1 MKAIVQPEAGLSPV
15 VAAVRRARTSVDI
28 SIFRM
33 DRKELEE
40 ALGAAVTRGVRV
52 RALIA
57 HTNTG
62 GEGGLRKLEQR
73 LLAAGVMVTRTS
85 DELVRYHGK
94 YMVVD
99 DALYIFGFNFTKLD
113 ITKSRSFAIA
123 TRDGRTVKEAVK
135 LFEADS
141 SRQPYVPARSN
152 LVVSPDTAREALGKF
167 IGGARKELAIYDV
180 KIQDSEMLRILK
192 DRARAGVRI
201 RVIGTMKGSIDDV
214 AVHKL
219 SGMRLHVR
227 AIIRDG
233 TRAFV
238 GSQSLRKVE
247 LDKRREVGVLINN
260 PAVTRRLMQVF
271 DADWESVAGITKKQ
285 DLAAV

>member
-1 MKAIVQPEAGLSPV
+1 VKAIIQPETGLSPV
-15 VAAVRRARTSVDI
+15 IQAIRKARTSVDV

-33 DRKELEE
+33 NRKELEE
-40 ALGAAVTRGVRV
+40 ALGAAVTRGVKV

-57 HTNTG
+57 HTNRG

-73 LLAAGVMVTRTS
+73 LLAAGVMVTRTA
-85 DELVRYHGK
+85 DDFVRYHGK
-94 YMVVD
+94 YMVTD
-99 DALYIFGFNFTKLD
+99 DVLHVFGFNFTKLD
-113 ITKSRSFAIA
+113 IEKSRSFAIA
-123 TRDGRTVKEAVK
+123 TRDSRTVKEAIK
-135 LFEADS
+135 LFEADLA
-141 SRQPYVPARSN
+141 RQPYEAGRSN
-152 LVVSPDTAREALGKF
+152 LVVSPETAREALGRF
-167 IGGARKELAIYDV
+167 VGGARKELAIYDL
-180 KIQDSEMLRILK
+180 KIQDAEMLRILK

-214 AVHKL
+214 AVHKMQ
-219 SGMRLHVR
+219 GMRLHVR

-238 GSQSLRKVE
+238 GSQSMRKVE

-271 DADWESVAGITKKQ
+271 ESDWEAASGMTKKEAE
-285 DLAAV
+285 AAG